1 MRNPH
6 SVMTSRRAH
15 SHRGVEERINACRL
29 RLRASRATQ
38 KTRAV
43 HPQDEA
49 QHEESLSSSS
59 SVELAEAS
67 RMSSVAEILR
77 EAGREL
83 SWLEDEL
90 SPEVDEG
97 TPGRTGLDVK
107 EEVGTA

>member
-6 SVMTSRRAH
+6 SLMTNRSAH

-43 HPQDEA
+43 HPQDAE
-49 QHEESLSSSS
+49 QHEESLSPFSA
-59 SVELAEAS
+59 VELPEAS

-90 SPEVDEG
+90 SPEVDER
-97 TPGRTGLDVK
+97 TPGRTGLSEK